1 MKADRVSTVFHLVV
15 CLALAAVPATAA
27 QELPGRGTIAGEV
40 VDATSTLPIE
50 GATVV
55 LEPVSPGLLPPA
67 PRQGSAFLPAGRSTV
82 TGAQGRYR
90 FEGVAPGEYRL
101 RVQRLGYQSASV
113 EIELRSSADSRV
125 SVGLKVEPVALAPVQ
140 VDASP
145 QQPFGRARSGEA
157 AEEQAF
163 AHHWRAQAHLGTDTR
178 EITYA
183 DVVESVTLA
192 ETDLFRALQRLPGV
206 STRDDYAAELW
217 VRGAPW
223 DQTRVYLDGLPL
235 FNPLHAFGAFS
246 GLAADAVG
254 AALLHAGV
262 RPARL
267 GEGAAGVVELKS
279 RRGESVGEARGLGEL
294 SVVSARLAL
303 DWRAEDDRRG
313 VMASGRR
320 SYFDLATR
328 AAGWMLRDEELR
340 LPYHFTDVTL
350 RTDHRI
356 GRSAALE
363 FSTLYSFDEITG
375 DIPDLLH
382 RTDASW
388 GNGMARVT
396 LAAPLRGLES
406 RHTLGFSG
414 ASSATR
420 WRTPDPLLDERFN
433 APDAPPSFG
442 QILYGLVAGEWAPA
456 GRSNEP
462 AAWSAGYE
470 FAIQDASYRGP
481 PPQIYSDAVD
491 PLPVYRSG
499 SLFVGALWGE
509 RRWSPTERLAL
520 QTGLRVD
527 AGDPVQDE
535 GALRAAPRLSLRY
548 RLHPELAFSAGA
560 ARSYQYVQSFG
571 ATGPRVIAPQFTPGR
586 QWLLAGREL
595 PPIRADVATL
605 GAEGWVHGW
614 LAAANLYLRR
624 SAGVAVPDPTPGEIR
639 KRGGL
644 SLAENQARGIELS
657 ARRLAGRW
665 TASLGYASGVSELE
679 AEGLRYPAPAD
690 RRHTF
695 DATSMFRAGGGLRLG
710 AAFSYASGAPF
721 TRFFPGSHDCRFT
734 SIAGTSIL
742 IPQDYDCTWTEYPRV
757 EGPNAERAPAYASLD
772 VLLDWQRRFRGWEMG
787 VFLQLRN
794 ALNRDNTISYSNTV
808 REYCAIRCGTTAGDT
823 WGWEQRDEFLPGMP
837 ILPLFGVR
845 VAF

>member
-1 MKADRVSTVFHLVV
+1 MKVERVLTLFLL
-15 CLALAAVPATAA
+15 LACIAPAAA
-27 QELPGRGTIAGEV
+27 QEMGRGVVAGEV
-40 VDATSTLPIE
+40 VDAATTLPLE

-55 LEPVSPGLLPPA
+55 LEPASPGTLPPA
-67 PRQGSAFLPAGRSTV
+67 PRQGSAFLPASRSTV
-82 TGAQGRYR
+82 TGPQGRYR

-101 RVQRLGYQSASV
+101 RVQRLGYRTSSV
-113 EIELRSSADSRV
+113 EIALRTSTDSRI
-125 SVGLKVEPVALAPVQ
+125 SVGLNVEPVALAPVQ
-140 VDASP
+140 VDALP
-145 QQPFGRARSGEA
+145 PQPFDRARPAEA
-157 AEEQAF
+157 AEARIL
-163 AHHWRAQAHLGTDTR
+163 AGRVPAQAHLGSDAR

-206 STRDDYAAELW
+206 STRDEYAAELW

-246 GLAADAVG
+246 GLAPDGIG

-267 GEGAAGVVELKS
+267 GEGAAGVVELKT
-279 RRGESVGEARGLGEL
+279 RAGESVGKARGLGEL
-294 SVVSARLAL
+294 SVVSGRLAL
-303 DWRAEDDRRG
+303 DWRAEDDRRT
-313 VMASGRR
+313 VMAAGRR
-320 SYFDLATR
+320 SYLDWATR
-328 AAGWMLRDEELR
+328 AASWVLGEGLA

-350 RTDHRI
+350 RTDHRL
-356 GRSAALE
+356 GSRAVLE

-375 DIPDLLH
+375 DIPDVLH

-396 LAAPLRGLES
+396 LATPLWGLES

-414 ASSATR
+414 ASSITS
-420 WRTPDPLLDERFN
+420 WRDADPLLEERFN

-442 QILYGLVAGEWAPA
+442 QILYGLAAGEWAPA
-456 GRSNEP
+456 SRPGEA

-470 FAIQDASYRGP
+470 LTLQDATYRGP
-481 PPQIYSDAVD
+481 PPQIYSDPVD
-491 PLPVYRSG
+491 PLPAYRSG
-499 SLFVGALWGE
+499 SLFVGSLWGE
-509 RRWSPTERLAL
+509 RRWTPTECLAL

-527 AGDPVQDE
+527 AGDPVH
-535 GALRAAPRLSLRY
+535 GAGPLRMVPRVSLRY
-548 RLHPELAFSAGA
+548 RLHPEIALSAGV
-560 ARSYQYVQSFG
+560 ARSYQYLQTFG
-571 ATGPRVIAPQFTPGR
+571 ATGPRMIAPQFTPGR

-595 PPIRADVATL
+595 PPIRADLATL
-605 GAEGWVHGW
+605 GAEGWIQGW

-624 SAGVAVPDPTPGEIR
+624 SIGVAVPDPTPGEIR

-665 TASLGYASGVSELE
+665 TASLGYAYGVSELE

-695 DATSMFRAGGGLRLG
+695 DATSMYRA
-710 AAFSYASGAPF
+710 
-721 TRFFPGSHDCRFT
+721 
-734 SIAGTSIL
+734 
-742 IPQDYDCTWTEYPRV
+742 
-757 EGPNAERAPAYASLD
+757 
-772 VLLDWQRRFRGWEMG
+772 
-787 VFLQLRN
+787 
-794 ALNRDNTISYSNTV
+794 
-808 REYCAIRCGTTAGDT
+808 
-823 WGWEQRDEFLPGMP
+823 
-837 ILPLFGVR
+837 
-845 VAF
+845 